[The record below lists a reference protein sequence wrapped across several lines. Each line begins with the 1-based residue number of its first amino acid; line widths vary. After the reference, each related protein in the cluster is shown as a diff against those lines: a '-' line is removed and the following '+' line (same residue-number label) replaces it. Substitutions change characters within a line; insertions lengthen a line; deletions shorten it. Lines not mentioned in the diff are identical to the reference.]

1 MDEAD
6 FSELTTLKQQED
18 SPYDG
23 HFSQIKLYSDRNF
36 PWKSDILDVSDHVT
50 SAVGAPRGK
59 AARGGPCRHTD
70 PALTLG
76 ETAVQEKCDKGQ
88 QCTPNLHIPAHKGDP
103 SKSHSSDILQHRL
116 SKEEFLKGQSIN
128 CDALP
133 EISRAERLDEAIVK
147 NILLRY
153 IKSSWPQ
160 EQTPALTGQLSP
172 TRDGGSGSGP
182 SRSPATA
189 EESTPELEEPVAAG
203 DGSLPESSNFLT
215 TTKSPS
221 NKQKGCQGQTWQK
234 LQPEKTRSGHGFK
247 YDQVH
252 YQFSDFSNV
261 ASQVKIP
268 KKNIT
273 DKLLP
278 VDEQASFPP
287 ELGDRLALV
296 QDLLDSVSGSHCVER
311 EEQKRKTADPSRR
324 TEESSPVTWLVPSP
338 RQALRTR
345 NSCLTRVSP
354 PLLTREPLVF
364 MAQFP
369 AGHGTSQNPR
379 HIFSILPSVNRR
391 GRVLVKIRILTR
403 LELNGRYFIVF
414 PKCGSHEIGARESHT
429 PADKTAVVSALMA
442 LTIQFLETMEP
453 AIHIHQEQLTGTE
466 SERSLFK
473 LSATS
478 QKDPSSSS
486 SYIFQKISQGKKM
499 CQKLKEQTEQLKTK
513 VQEFSKS
520 IAQDS
525 PCHVQDK
532 RLVLEKLQAHFELLE
547 QEFVANKEKHLT
559 WKQQAHKYE
568 SPAASEFDPERKVE
582 GEILN
587 LEMLLE
593 DVREKMDV
601 GKHASARPL
610 PASSPSILDGW
621 PPTSSPP
628 SDEEE
633 KHGEERPRED
643 RLWVFPIILQEA
655 APHPAALRSPGRGP
669 CCWPPAS
676 GVGLQSREGEAWGT
690 GVPNSPRDCHRE
702 PLTEFHYRYN
712 TPGQNYFNHTK
723 GGAFVQLCFLNENK
737 NSSPSCS
744 KPNWIYSQ
752 RANSKSSQDEHDLLP
767 GKESLKA
774 SGTSSSDLATPLP
787 HFHSCRISGSKFF
800 SNVSSIKETKSEGLD
815 SSLDHALRTAT
826 ILRETTDQMI
836 RTIAEDLAKL
846 QRWRNQLKY

>member
-23 HFSQIKLYSDRNF
+23 HFSQIKLYSDRNL
-36 PWKSDILDVSDHVT
+36 PSKSDILDVSDHVT

-103 SKSHSSDILQHRL
+103 SKSHSSDILQHRF

-133 EISRAERLDEAIVK
+133 EISSAERLDEAIVK

-160 EQTPALTGQLSP
+160 EQTPELTGQLSP
-172 TRDGGSGSGP
+172 TRDDGSGSGP

-252 YQFSDFSNV
+252 YHFSDFSNV

-278 VDEQASFPP
+278 VDKQASFPP

-296 QDLLDSVSGSHCVER
+296 QDMLDSVSGSHCVER
-311 EEQKRKTADPSRR
+311 EEQKRKTADPSRQ
-324 TEESSPVTWLVPSP
+324 TE
-338 RQALRTR
+338 
-345 NSCLTRVSP
+345 
-354 PLLTREPLVF
+354 
-364 MAQFP
+364 
-369 AGHGTSQNPR
+369 
-379 HIFSILPSVNRR
+379 
-391 GRVLVKIRILTR
+391 
-403 LELNGRYFIVF
+403 
-414 PKCGSHEIGARESHT
+414 
-429 PADKTAVVSALMA
+429 
-442 LTIQFLETMEP
+442 MEP
-453 AIHIHQEQLTGTE
+453 AIHIHQEQVTGTE

-520 IAQDS
+520 IAQDA

-628 SDEEE
+628 SDEEDSHSTPERQERAGTTSQSCAFCRWVLGWKKNME
-633 KHGEERPRED
+633 KKGCGQTGCGS
-643 RLWVFPIILQEA
+643 FPSPFRKRHRTQLLFAVPAEA
-655 APHPAALRSPGRGP
+655 PAAGLLLLALGCRAVRVRPGALGFLTP
-669 CCWPPAS
+669 QETAI
-676 GVGLQSREGEAWGT
+676 VNHLQNFIIDT
-690 GVPNSPRDCHRE
+690 
-702 PLTEFHYRYN
+702 
-712 TPGQNYFNHTK
+712 TP
-723 GGAFVQLCFLNENK
+723 
-737 NSSPSCS
+737 
-744 KPNWIYSQ
+744 
-752 RANSKSSQDEHDLLP
+752 QDRITSIIQKEVLL
-767 GKESLKA
+767 
-774 SGTSSSDLATPLP
+774 SSSA
-787 HFHSCRISGSKFF
+787 F
-800 SNVSSIKETKSEGLD
+800 
-815 SSLDHALRTAT
+815 
-826 ILRETTDQMI
+826 
-836 RTIAEDLAKL
+836 
-846 QRWRNQLKY
+846 

>member
-23 HFSQIKLYSDRNF
+23 HFSQIKLYSDRNL
-36 PWKSDILDVSDHVT
+36 PSKSDILDVSDHVT

-103 SKSHSSDILQHRL
+103 SKSHSSDILQHRF

-133 EISRAERLDEAIVK
+133 EISSAERLDEAIVK

-160 EQTPALTGQLSP
+160 EQTPELTGQLSP
-172 TRDGGSGSGP
+172 TRDDGSGSGP

-252 YQFSDFSNV
+252 YHFSDFSNV

-278 VDEQASFPP
+278 VDKQASFPP

-296 QDLLDSVSGSHCVER
+296 QDMLDSVSGSHCVER
-311 EEQKRKTADPSRR
+311 EEQKRKTADPSRQ
-324 TEESSPVTWLVPSP
+324 TE
-338 RQALRTR
+338 
-345 NSCLTRVSP
+345 
-354 PLLTREPLVF
+354 
-364 MAQFP
+364 
-369 AGHGTSQNPR
+369 
-379 HIFSILPSVNRR
+379 
-391 GRVLVKIRILTR
+391 
-403 LELNGRYFIVF
+403 
-414 PKCGSHEIGARESHT
+414 
-429 PADKTAVVSALMA
+429 
-442 LTIQFLETMEP
+442 MEP
-453 AIHIHQEQLTGTE
+453 AIHIHQEQVTGTE

-520 IAQDS
+520 IAQDA

-532 RLVLEKLQAHFELLE
+532 RLVPAEA
-547 QEFVANKEKHLT
+547 
-559 WKQQAHKYE
+559 
-568 SPAASEFDPERKVE
+568 PAA
-582 GEILN
+582 G
-587 LEMLLE
+587 LLLLALGCRA
-593 DVREKMDV
+593 VRV
-601 GKHASARPL
+601 RPGAL
-610 PASSPSILDGW
+610 GFLTPQETAIVNHLQNFIIDTTPQDRITSIIQK
-621 PPTSSPP
+621 
-628 SDEEE
+628 E
-633 KHGEERPRED
+633 
-643 RLWVFPIILQEA
+643 V
-655 APHPAALRSPGRGP
+655 
-669 CCWPPAS
+669 
-676 GVGLQSREGEAWGT
+676 
-690 GVPNSPRDCHRE
+690 
-702 PLTEFHYRYN
+702 
-712 TPGQNYFNHTK
+712 
-723 GGAFVQLCFLNENK
+723 
-737 NSSPSCS
+737 
-744 KPNWIYSQ
+744 
-752 RANSKSSQDEHDLLP
+752 LL
-767 GKESLKA
+767 
-774 SGTSSSDLATPLP
+774 SSSA
-787 HFHSCRISGSKFF
+787 F
-800 SNVSSIKETKSEGLD
+800 
-815 SSLDHALRTAT
+815 
-826 ILRETTDQMI
+826 
-836 RTIAEDLAKL
+836 
-846 QRWRNQLKY
+846 